1 MDIEPAEE
9 YELYDIEDLAN
20 PDSIL
25 NGGPDRAHS
34 AAGEARLPSKRR
46 RRRHG
51 WLRRLFG
58 RGSDDDGGGLPG
70 EER

>member
-9 YELYDIEDLAN
+9 YELYDIEDLIN

-25 NGGPDRAHS
+25 NGGRDRAHS

-46 RRRHG
+46 RRRGG

-58 RGSDDDGGGLPG
+58 RGSDDDRGALPG